1 MLHML
6 LCDALVGAYVDLCN
20 ASYFLFLFLE
30 LIALMKKLH
39 EAFIALAA
47 QLQQVNEAVKVCIDC
62 HQF

>member
-1 MLHML
+1 MLHTL
-6 LCDALVGAYVDLCN
+6 LCDTLVAAYFDLCN